1 MQGYNLDAADNYINR
16 ELSSLAFNLRV
27 LEEAQDTDNPL
38 LERAK
43 FASIVSTN
51 LDEFFMVRVAG
62 VWDQLQAGLTDSDE
76 AGLTPQQVW
85 DRMSKMVHLMIADL
99 YSCYSRS
106 LRPGL
111 KKQQINLSRGK
122 KLDDAQRAFLDNY
135 YLRTVF
141 PVLTPMVVDSSRPF
155 PLLLNRSLNIAVLLE
170 NPNGDGKPVFAT
182 VQVPSVLERVVS
194 IPSKVYKTSL
204 VFLEEIIKSNLP
216 CLFNGHRILST
227 GCFRITRNADLSL
240 DEEGAEDLLEALE
253 QSVKQRKWGEVI
265 RLEYEKGLDPRLV
278 QRLIEELE
286 LPEGG
291 LYEINGPLDLSFL
304 LKIAAGPEYDHLRFA
319 SFRPQ
324 VPAAFDSG
332 EDLCAVIARQDIL
345 VHHPYE
351 SFQPVVNL
359 VKTAAEDPDVLA
371 IKQILYRVS
380 GNSPIV
386 AALERAAEN
395 GKQVTVLVELKARFD
410 EEKNITWAKRL
421 EKAGCHVIY
430 GIPGLKVHAKMLLI
444 VRQEEDGIKRYLHL
458 GTGNYNDVTARTYED
473 LGLFTAN
480 ARMAADASTIF
491 NMLSGYSNLG
501 NLYELEVAPMTL
513 RHRLSSLIRQEIEHA
528 RNGRPAHIIAK
539 VNSLVDKPI
548 IKELFTASQA
558 GVKIDLIVRGIC
570 SLKPNVPGCS
580 ENIQVRSVVG
590 RFLEHSRIYYFDNDG
605 DNRISLASADLMT
618 RNLDRR
624 IEIMFPVEDED
635 NKTRIKEILDAYLR
649 DTVKARILKND
660 SRYYRIDKRG
670 KRLFNSQLHFC
681 RLAQSGPP
689 LNKEVPFSAAKGVES
704 VDQRI
709 DTSQARQS
717 GRTSQNG

>member
-1 MQGYNLDAADNYINR
+1 MQGYNLDAPENYINR

-51 LDEFFMVRVAG
+51 LDEFFMVRVAA
-62 VWDQLQAGLTDSDE
+62 VWDQLQAGLTDPDE

-85 DRMSKMVHLMIADL
+85 DRVSKMVHLMIADL

-122 KLDDAQRAFLDNY
+122 KLDDAQKAFLDNY
-135 YLRTVF
+135 YLRNVF

-170 NPNGDGKPVFAT
+170 NPNGDGEPVFAT
-182 VQVPSVLERVVS
+182 VQVPSVLDRMVS
-194 IPSKVYKTSL
+194 VPSKVYKTSL

-216 CLFNGHRILST
+216 CLFNGHRILAT

-265 RLEYEKGLDPRLV
+265 RLEYEKGLDSRLV

-304 LKIAAGPEYDHLRFA
+304 MKIATEPEYDHLRFPP
-319 SFRPQ
+319 FRPQ
-324 VPAAFDSG
+324 IPAAFDNG
-332 EDLCAVIARQDIL
+332 QDIFGVIARQDIL

-351 SFQPVVNL
+351 SFQPIVHL
-359 VKTAAEDPDVLA
+359 VQTAAEDPDVLA

-430 GIPGLKVHAKMLLI
+430 GLPGLKVHAKMLLI

-513 RHRLSSLIRQEIEHA
+513 RQRLSSLIRQEIEHA

-539 VNSLVDKPI
+539 VNSLLDKPV
-548 IKELFTASQA
+548 IKELFMAYQA
-558 GVKIDLIVRGIC
+558 GVRIDLIVRGIC

-590 RFLEHSRIYYFDNDG
+590 RFLEHSRIYFFHNDG
-605 DNRISLASADLMT
+605 DNRVFLSSADLMT

-670 KRLFNSQLHFC
+670 KKLFNSQLHFC
-681 RLAQSGPP
+681 RLAQSGPT
-689 LNKEVPFSAAKGVES
+689 NK
-704 VDQRI
+704 
-709 DTSQARQS
+709 
-717 GRTSQNG
+717 

>member
-1 MQGYNLDAADNYINR
+1 MQGYNLDAPENYINR

-51 LDEFFMVRVAG
+51 LDEFFMVRVAA
-62 VWDQLQAGLTDSDE
+62 VWDQLQAGLTDPDE

-85 DRMSKMVHLMIADL
+85 DRVSKMVHLMIADL

-122 KLDDAQRAFLDNY
+122 KLDDAQKAFLDNY
-135 YLRTVF
+135 YLRNVF

-170 NPNGDGKPVFAT
+170 NPNGDGEPVFAT
-182 VQVPSVLERVVS
+182 VQVPSVLDRMVS
-194 IPSKVYKTSL
+194 VPSKVYKTSL

-216 CLFNGHRILST
+216 CLFNGHRILAT

-265 RLEYEKGLDPRLV
+265 RLEYEKGLDSRLV

-304 LKIAAGPEYDHLRFA
+304 MKIATEPEYDHLRFPP
-319 SFRPQ
+319 FRPQ
-324 VPAAFDSG
+324 IPAAFDNG
-332 EDLCAVIARQDIL
+332 QDIFGVIARQDIL

-351 SFQPVVNL
+351 SFQPIVHL
-359 VKTAAEDPDVLA
+359 VQTAAEDPDVLA

-430 GIPGLKVHAKMLLI
+430 GLPGLKVHAKMLLI

-513 RHRLSSLIRQEIEHA
+513 RQRLSSLIRQEIEHA

-539 VNSLVDKPI
+539 VNSLLDKPV
-548 IKELFTASQA
+548 IKELFMASQA
-558 GVKIDLIVRGIC
+558 GVRIDLIVRGIC

-590 RFLEHSRIYYFDNDG
+590 RFLEHSRIYFFHNDG
-605 DNRISLASADLMT
+605 DNRVFLSSADLMT

-624 IEIMFPVEDED
+624 IEIMFPVEYED

-670 KRLFNSQLHFC
+670 KKLFNSQLHFC
-681 RLAQSGPP
+681 RLAQSGPT
-689 LNKEVPFSAAKGVES
+689 NK
-704 VDQRI
+704 
-709 DTSQARQS
+709 
-717 GRTSQNG
+717 

>member
-1 MQGYNLDAADNYINR
+1 MQGYNLDAPENYINR

-51 LDEFFMVRVAG
+51 LDEFFMVRVAA
-62 VWDQLQAGLTDSDE
+62 VWDQLQAGLTDPDE

-85 DRMSKMVHLMIADL
+85 DRVSKMVHLMIADL

-122 KLDDAQRAFLDNY
+122 KLDDAQKAFLDNY
-135 YLRTVF
+135 YLRNVF

-170 NPNGDGKPVFAT
+170 NPNGDGEPVFAT
-182 VQVPSVLERVVS
+182 VQVPSVLDRMVS
-194 IPSKVYKTSL
+194 VPSKVYKTSL

-216 CLFNGHRILST
+216 CLFNGHRILAT

-265 RLEYEKGLDPRLV
+265 RLEYEKGLDSRLV

-304 LKIAAGPEYDHLRFA
+304 MKIATEPEYDHLRFPP
-319 SFRPQ
+319 FRPQ
-324 VPAAFDSG
+324 IPAAFDNG
-332 EDLCAVIARQDIL
+332 QDIFGVIARQDIL

-351 SFQPVVNL
+351 SFQPIVHL
-359 VKTAAEDPDVLA
+359 VQTAAEDPDVLA

-430 GIPGLKVHAKMLLI
+430 GLPGLKVHAKMLLI

-513 RHRLSSLIRQEIEHA
+513 RQRLSSLIRQEIEHA

-539 VNSLVDKPI
+539 VNSLLDKPV
-548 IKELFTASQA
+548 IKELFMASQA
-558 GVKIDLIVRGIC
+558 GVRIDLIVRGIC

-590 RFLEHSRIYYFDNDG
+590 RFLEHSRIYFFHNDG
-605 DNRISLASADLMT
+605 DNRVFLSSADLMT

-670 KRLFNSQLHFC
+670 KKLFNSQL
-681 RLAQSGPP
+681 L
-689 LNKEVPFSAAKGVES
+689 
-704 VDQRI
+704 
-709 DTSQARQS
+709 
-717 GRTSQNG
+717 

>member
-1 MQGYNLDAADNYINR
+1 MQGYNLDAPENYINR

-51 LDEFFMVRVAG
+51 LDEFFMVRVAA
-62 VWDQLQAGLTDSDE
+62 VWDQLQAGLTDPDE

-85 DRMSKMVHLMIADL
+85 DRVSKMVHLMIADL

-122 KLDDAQRAFLDNY
+122 KLDDAQKAFLDNY
-135 YLRTVF
+135 YLRNVF

-170 NPNGDGKPVFAT
+170 NPNGDGEPVFAT
-182 VQVPSVLERVVS
+182 VQVPSVLDRMVS
-194 IPSKVYKTSL
+194 VPSKVYKTSL

-216 CLFNGHRILST
+216 CLFNGHRILAT

-265 RLEYEKGLDPRLV
+265 RLEYEKGLDSRLV

-304 LKIAAGPEYDHLRFA
+304 MKIATEPEYDHLRFPP
-319 SFRPQ
+319 FRPQ
-324 VPAAFDSG
+324 IPAAFDNG
-332 EDLCAVIARQDIL
+332 QDIFGVIARQDIL

-351 SFQPVVNL
+351 SFQPIVHL
-359 VKTAAEDPDVLA
+359 VQTAAEDPDVLA

-430 GIPGLKVHAKMLLI
+430 GLPGLKVHAKMLLI

-513 RHRLSSLIRQEIEHA
+513 RQRLSSLIRQEIEHA

-539 VNSLVDKPI
+539 VNSLLDKPV
-548 IKELFTASQA
+548 IKELFMASQA
-558 GVKIDLIVRGIC
+558 GVRIDLIVRGIC

-590 RFLEHSRIYYFDNDG
+590 RFLEHSRIYFFHNDG
-605 DNRISLASADLMT
+605 DNRVFLSSADLMT

-670 KRLFNSQLHFC
+670 KKLFNSQLHFC
-681 RLAQSGPP
+681 RLAQSGPT
-689 LNKEVPFSAAKGVES
+689 NK
-704 VDQRI
+704 
-709 DTSQARQS
+709 
-717 GRTSQNG
+717 

>member
-1 MQGYNLDAADNYINR
+1 MQGYNLDAPENYINR

-51 LDEFFMVRVAG
+51 LDEFFMVRVAA
-62 VWDQLQAGLTDSDE
+62 VWDQLQAGLTDPDE

-85 DRMSKMVHLMIADL
+85 DRVSKMVHLMIADL

-122 KLDDAQRAFLDNY
+122 KLDDAQKAFLDNY
-135 YLRTVF
+135 YLRNVF

-170 NPNGDGKPVFAT
+170 NPNGDGEPVFAT
-182 VQVPSVLERVVS
+182 VQVPSVLDRMVS
-194 IPSKVYKTSL
+194 VPSKVYKTSL

-216 CLFNGHRILST
+216 CLFNGHRILAT

-265 RLEYEKGLDPRLV
+265 RLEYEKGLDSRLV

-304 LKIAAGPEYDHLRFA
+304 MKIATEPEYDHLRFPP
-319 SFRPQ
+319 FRPQ
-324 VPAAFDSG
+324 IPAAFDNG
-332 EDLCAVIARQDIL
+332 QDIFGVIARQDIL

-351 SFQPVVNL
+351 SFQPIVHL
-359 VKTAAEDPDVLA
+359 VQTAAEDPDVLA

-430 GIPGLKVHAKMLLI
+430 GLPGLKVHAKMLLI

-513 RHRLSSLIRQEIEHA
+513 RQRLSSLIRQEIEHA

-539 VNSLVDKPI
+539 VNSLLDKPV
-548 IKELFTASQA
+548 IKELFMASQA
-558 GVKIDLIVRGIC
+558 GVRIDLIVRGIC

-590 RFLEHSRIYYFDNDG
+590 RFLEHSRIYFFHNDG
-605 DNRISLASADLMT
+605 DNRVFLSSADLMT
-618 RNLDRR
+618 RNLDLR

-670 KRLFNSQLHFC
+670 KKLFNSQLHFC
-681 RLAQSGPP
+681 RLAQSGPT
-689 LNKEVPFSAAKGVES
+689 NK
-704 VDQRI
+704 
-709 DTSQARQS
+709 
-717 GRTSQNG
+717 

>member
-1 MQGYNLDAADNYINR
+1 MQGYNLDAPENYTNR

-51 LDEFFMVRVAG
+51 LDEFFMVRVAA
-62 VWDQLQAGLTDSDE
+62 VWDQLQAGLTDPDE

-85 DRMSKMVHLMIADL
+85 DRVSKMVHLMIADL

-122 KLDDAQRAFLDNY
+122 KLDDAQKAFLDNY
-135 YLRTVF
+135 YLRNVF

-170 NPNGDGKPVFAT
+170 NPNGDGEPVFAT
-182 VQVPSVLERVVS
+182 VQVPSVLDRMVS
-194 IPSKVYKTSL
+194 VPSKVYKTSL

-216 CLFNGHRILST
+216 CLFNGHRILAT

-265 RLEYEKGLDPRLV
+265 RLEYEKGLDSRLV

-304 LKIAAGPEYDHLRFA
+304 MKIATEPEYDHLRFPP
-319 SFRPQ
+319 FRPQ
-324 VPAAFDSG
+324 IPAAFDNG
-332 EDLCAVIARQDIL
+332 QDIFGVIARQDIL

-351 SFQPVVNL
+351 SFQPIVHL
-359 VKTAAEDPDVLA
+359 VQTAAEDPDVLA

-430 GIPGLKVHAKMLLI
+430 GLPGLKVHAKMLLI

-513 RHRLSSLIRQEIEHA
+513 RQRLSSLIRQEIEHA

-539 VNSLVDKPI
+539 VNSLLDKPV
-548 IKELFTASQA
+548 IKELFMASQA
-558 GVKIDLIVRGIC
+558 GVRIDLIVRGIC

-590 RFLEHSRIYYFDNDG
+590 RFLEHSRIYFFHNDG
-605 DNRISLASADLMT
+605 DNRVFLSSADLMT

-670 KRLFNSQLHFC
+670 KKLFNSQLHFC
-681 RLAQSGPP
+681 RLAQSGPT
-689 LNKEVPFSAAKGVES
+689 NK
-704 VDQRI
+704 
-709 DTSQARQS
+709 
-717 GRTSQNG
+717 

>member
-1 MQGYNLDAADNYINR
+1 MQGYNLDAPENYINR

-51 LDEFFMVRVAG
+51 LDEFFMVRVAA
-62 VWDQLQAGLTDSDE
+62 VWDQLQAGLTDPDE

-85 DRMSKMVHLMIADL
+85 DRVSKMVHLMIADL

-122 KLDDAQRAFLDNY
+122 KLDDAQKAFLDNY
-135 YLRTVF
+135 YLRNVF

-170 NPNGDGKPVFAT
+170 NPNGDGEPVFAT
-182 VQVPSVLERVVS
+182 VQVPSVLDRMVS
-194 IPSKVYKTSL
+194 VPSKVYKTSL

-216 CLFNGHRILST
+216 CLFNGHRILAT

-265 RLEYEKGLDPRLV
+265 RLEYEKGLDSRLV

-304 LKIAAGPEYDHLRFA
+304 MKIATEPEYDHLRFPP
-319 SFRPQ
+319 FRPQ
-324 VPAAFDSG
+324 IPAAFDNG
-332 EDLCAVIARQDIL
+332 QDIFGVIARQDIL

-351 SFQPVVNL
+351 SFQPIVHL
-359 VKTAAEDPDVLA
+359 VQTAAEDPDVLA
-371 IKQILYRVS
+371 IKQILYLVS

-430 GIPGLKVHAKMLLI
+430 GLPGLKVHAKMLLI

-513 RHRLSSLIRQEIEHA
+513 RQRLSSLIRQEIEHA

-539 VNSLVDKPI
+539 VNSLLDKPV
-548 IKELFTASQA
+548 IKELFMASQA
-558 GVKIDLIVRGIC
+558 GVRIDLIVRGIC

-590 RFLEHSRIYYFDNDG
+590 RFLEHSRIYFFHNDG
-605 DNRISLASADLMT
+605 DNRVFLSSADLMT

-670 KRLFNSQLHFC
+670 KKLFNSQLHFC
-681 RLAQSGPP
+681 RLAQSGPT
-689 LNKEVPFSAAKGVES
+689 NK
-704 VDQRI
+704 
-709 DTSQARQS
+709 
-717 GRTSQNG
+717 